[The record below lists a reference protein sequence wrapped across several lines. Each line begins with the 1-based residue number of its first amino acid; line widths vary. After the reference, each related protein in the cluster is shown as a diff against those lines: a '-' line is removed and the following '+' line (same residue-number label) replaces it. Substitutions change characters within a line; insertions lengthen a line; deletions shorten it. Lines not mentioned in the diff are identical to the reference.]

1 MCKMVALN
9 TNYGG
14 TIEVADIKKMNIESI
29 IRAAQYCAYID
40 AIILFGSA
48 VTDKCSAESD
58 IDIAVL
64 VECDRQDTLKFKDGL
79 VALSAELDLENM
91 VVVNFVCLPYQEFN
105 EKKKYYPF
113 YANIEKEGKV
123 IYG

>member
-58 IDIAVL
+58 IDIAIISNVKRS
-64 VECDRQDTLKFKDGL
+64 VFFKDKSYREFKYRIFD
-79 VALSAELDLENM
+79 ADENQ
-91 VVVNFVCLPYQEFN
+91 PYLT
-105 EKKKYYPF
+105 
-113 YANIEKEGKV
+113 IRR
-123 IYG
+123 